1 LNLFIELLWSSIL
14 GIFIAQYFKVKPTP
28 LVLNMKV
35 VSQARCLNY
44 THLTRSLS
52 QTGQQALA
60 TNG

>member
-1 LNLFIELLWSSIL
+1 M
-14 GIFIAQYFKVKPTP
+14 
-28 LVLNMKV
+28 LNMKV

-44 THLTRSLS
+44 AHLTRSLS